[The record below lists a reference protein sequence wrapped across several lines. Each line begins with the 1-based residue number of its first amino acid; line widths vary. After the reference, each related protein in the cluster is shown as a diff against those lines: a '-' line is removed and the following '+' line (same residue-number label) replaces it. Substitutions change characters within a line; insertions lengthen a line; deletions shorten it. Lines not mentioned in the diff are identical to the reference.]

1 MLHADYAV
9 LLASNSLVRKE
20 LLNGLHLVCCS
31 AFVCLRTLLLGVNA
45 VVVRQVRG
53 SVSLPCREAK
63 PGCQDMVA
71 VLSKPAV
78 DQTCCSLP
86 RCLPNRTEL

>member
-1 MLHADYAV
+1 MLDADYAV

-31 AFVCLRTLLLGVNA
+31 AFVCMRTMLLDISA
-45 VVVRQVRG
+45 VLVGQVWG
-53 SVSLPCREAK
+53 SVSWPCREAK
-63 PGCQDMVA
+63 PGCQEVVA

-78 DQTCCSLP
+78 DQPCCSLP
-86 RCLPNRTEL
+86 CCLPNRTEL